1 MFAYICKKSVV
12 TPEQINKE
20 HIFSIFVLY
29 HISGLKPY
37 VVYPCVKDKRV
48 FLPFFPVLTPSIVSH
63 YVALYLIFFLM
74 YTYAALFMSSQ
85 SAF

>member
-20 HIFSIFVLY
+20 HIFSIFVLC

-37 VVYPCVKDKRV
+37 VVYPCVKDKSIS
-48 FLPFFPVLTPSIVSH
+48 PFFSSSH
-63 YVALYLIFFLM
+63 PTTLLSTLCFFLM